1 MQSPMAPGLSLPR
14 HAPRIH
20 GPTIA
25 EFCLRSLP
33 IFGRL

>member
-1 MQSPMAPGLSLPR
+1 MQTPVAPGLGLPR

-25 EFCLRSLP
+25 EFRLRSLP